1 MTNQEKTSTIL
12 PIRWAEITQCR
23 AGDGHKLPGGN
34 GQHLPNNKGTPALT
48 RLFSG
53 IYCRSVL
60 TTGNDGAH
68 LRLEGTAKGHQ
79 QDNGH
84 VAHPSSEIPHGHIE
98 ELTWQDK
105 TFQIIC

>member
-12 PIRWAEITQCR
+12 PIRWAEITQCW

-34 GQHLPNNKGTPALT
+34 WQHLPNNKAHPPPPA
-48 RLFSG
+48 
-53 IYCRSVL
+53 VL

-84 VAHPSSEIPHGHIE
+84 VAHPSSEMPHGHIE